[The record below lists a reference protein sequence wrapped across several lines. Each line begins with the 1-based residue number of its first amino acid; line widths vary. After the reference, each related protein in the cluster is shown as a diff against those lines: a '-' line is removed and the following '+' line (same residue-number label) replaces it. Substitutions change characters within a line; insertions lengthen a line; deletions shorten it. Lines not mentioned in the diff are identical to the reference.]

1 MSMPISIPATSY
13 PQANILETSTK
24 ASTMLRL
31 LKKSRSI
38 SIITTQT
45 IKPAEE
51 VEEVVAVEVEL
62 EAEGHLLQS
71 MSIRK
76 DSISRIRRS

>member
-13 PQANILETSTK
+13 PQANILERSTK

-31 LKKSRSI
+31 LKKSRYI
-38 SIITTQT
+38 SIITTQI
-45 IKPAEE
+45 IKAAEE
-51 VEEVVAVEVEL
+51 VEEVAVVVEL
-62 EAEGHLLQS
+62 EAVAHLWQS

-76 DSISRIRRS
+76 DSISRILRS